1 MSLETVARQ
10 SLYRQTR
17 ARGGELRSL
26 ADRRLLSRIW
36 RFAQRHHRKLAV
48 FLAVSVVSALLTV
61 ATPLLAGRVVDEITG
76 SGTTRV
82 VVMLAVVIAVVALA
96 EAGVALV
103 TRWLSATIGEGLI
116 LDLRTAVFD
125 HVQRM
130 PVAFFT
136 RTRTGALVS
145 RLGNDVLGAQR
156 AFSDTLSG
164 VVSNLVTLTLTLVVM
179 LSISWQITLLS
190 LALMPLFLIPARR
203 IGASMARLSREAAIH
218 NATMN
223 TQMTERFSAPGAT
236 LVKLFGDPGA
246 ESREFG
252 VRAGRVRDIGIRTS
266 MLQSTFMNSLTLMS
280 ALALALVYGLG
291 GALAL
296 GGQLQAG
303 SIVALALLL
312 TRLYAPLTALA
323 NARVEIASALVSFE
337 RVFEVLD
344 LVPLIREAPDAVE
357 VPRRADGGVAVQF
370 DDVHFSYPSAD
381 KVSLASLEEVAEL
394 DDRGGDEVLHGVSF
408 TAEPGQM
415 VALVGPSGAGK
426 STIAALIARLYDV
439 DGEPSDRALD
449 GEPSDQAGDGEPSD
463 QTGAS
468 GAVRLNGRDVRD
480 VTFASLK
487 DTVGMVTQ
495 DGHLFHES
503 IRANLQ
509 LSGPPATDD
518 ALWEALRRARLADV
532 VADMPDGLD
541 TIVGERGYRLSGGQ
555 RQRLT
560 IARLLLAS
568 PQVVI
573 LDEATASLDSESEAA
588 VQQALAEALSG
599 RTSIVI
605 AHRLSTVRAADMILV
620 VEDGRIVER
629 GTHQELLGR
638 GGRYAGLH
646 HTQFGTERR
655 NCTPRGPHAAY
666 CARNSVPAKGLTSCG
681 QWEDL
686 LSG

>member
-76 SGTTRV
+76 PGVTSV
-82 VVMLAVVIAVVALA
+82 VVMLAAVIAVVAVA

-426 STIAALIARLYDV
+426 STIAALIARLYEV
-439 DGEPSDRALD
+439 
-449 GEPSDQAGDGEPSD
+449 DGEPSD

-518 ALWEALRRARLADV
+518 QLWEALRRARLADV

-638 GGRYAGLH
+638 GGRYAGLY

-655 NCTPRGPHAAY
+655 SCTPRGPHAAY